1 VAALAVVED
10 LEVLEDGVGQLDSGP
25 PAFPVEDLDLESRP
39 EGLDYGV
46 VETVADR
53 AHRWQQSRLAGSPGE
68 RPGHELHSLVR
79 VDDQPGVGFGLPVRD
94 GHPERIGDQ
103 CRSLSRVDRP
113 ADNNGHPP
121 HRNTQ
126 GQQRAVHTTPSADGT
141 VAVKLVLS
149 GDQLTRNSI
158 LIELNLHHHLHA

>member
-1 VAALAVVED
+1 MAALAVVAD
-10 LEVLEDGVGQLDSGP
+10 LEVLEDGVGQLNPSP

-79 VDDQPGVGFGLPVRD
+79 VDDQPGAGFGLPVRD

-103 CRSLSRVDRP
+103 CRSLGRVDRP
-113 ADNNGHPP
+113 ADNASAECVEHD
-121 HRNTQ
+121 
-126 GQQRAVHTTPSADGT
+126 TTVELAFAGPVFGDVGDPELIRFA
-141 VAVKLVLS
+141 AVKVPI
-149 GDQLTRNSI
+149 DEI
-158 LIELNLHHHLHA
+158 